1 MIRLWQSSWVAA
13 GIGAVLFLVTA
24 AAVLNPRKLLNA
36 RQAQI
41 AASAKKQ
48 TPHAGWDFSNPEI
61 DQLIAELKMEKEGL
75 ALREQQLKELAT
87 RLAAE
92 RSEINQTTQAV
103 NRLEKEFDERIVRV
117 REEETANLKKLAK
130 TYAAMSPERIKPARR
145 QASETNMTATRPCL
159 RLGCRKQ
166 KGSRKAER
174 NREYASRHPRKI
186 RRQPR
191 LRNGTS
197 LTKPGQADRRRSRPR
212 KKDPAKPL
220 APSTVRTRSY

>member
-1 MIRLWQSSWVAA
+1 MIRLLQSSWVAA

-24 AAVLNPRKLLNA
+24 AAILNPRKLLNA

-41 AASAKKQ
+41 AASAKKP

-61 DQLIAELKMEKEGL
+61 DQLIAELKTEKEGL

-130 TYAAMSPERIKPARR
+130 TYAAMSPEGAATILKQMEDDQIVKILVFIKEGDSAPILEAFAKSGEADAKRVAMISER
-145 QASETNMTATRPCL
+145 VRVASFRNQILKTTAP
-159 RLGCRKQ
+159 
-166 KGSRKAER
+166 
-174 NREYASRHPRKI
+174 
-186 RRQPR
+186 
-191 LRNGTS
+191 
-197 LTKPGQADRRRSRPR
+197 
-212 KKDPAKPL
+212 
-220 APSTVRTRSY
+220 

>member
-130 TYAAMSPERIKPARR
+130 TYAAMSPEGAATILKQMEDDQIVKILVFIKESDSAPILEAFAKSREADAKR
-145 QASETNMTATRPCL
+145 VAMISERVRVASFRNQILKTTAP
-159 RLGCRKQ
+159 
-166 KGSRKAER
+166 
-174 NREYASRHPRKI
+174 
-186 RRQPR
+186 
-191 LRNGTS
+191 
-197 LTKPGQADRRRSRPR
+197 
-212 KKDPAKPL
+212 
-220 APSTVRTRSY
+220 

>member
-1 MIRLWQSSWVAA
+1 MIRLLQSSWVAA

-130 TYAAMSPERIKPARR
+130 TYAAMSPEGAATILKQMEDDQIVKILVFIKEGDSAPILEAFAKSGEADAKRVAMISER
-145 QASETNMTATRPCL
+145 VRVASFRNQILKTTAP
-159 RLGCRKQ
+159 
-166 KGSRKAER
+166 
-174 NREYASRHPRKI
+174 
-186 RRQPR
+186 
-191 LRNGTS
+191 
-197 LTKPGQADRRRSRPR
+197 
-212 KKDPAKPL
+212 
-220 APSTVRTRSY
+220 

>member
-1 MIRLWQSSWVAA
+1 MIKLLQSSWVAA
-13 GIGAVLFLVTA
+13 GFGAVLFLVTA

-41 AASAKKQ
+41 TASAKK
-48 TPHAGWDFSNPEI
+48 PSLRVGWDFSNPEI

-130 TYAAMSPERIKPARR
+130 TYAAMSPEGAATILKQLEDDQIVKILVFIKEGDSAPILEAFAKSGEADAKRVAMISER
-145 QASETNMTATRPCL
+145 VRVASFRNQILKTTAP
-159 RLGCRKQ
+159 
-166 KGSRKAER
+166 
-174 NREYASRHPRKI
+174 
-186 RRQPR
+186 
-191 LRNGTS
+191 
-197 LTKPGQADRRRSRPR
+197 
-212 KKDPAKPL
+212 
-220 APSTVRTRSY
+220 

>member
-1 MIRLWQSSWVAA
+1 MIRLLQSSWVAA

-24 AAVLNPRKLLNA
+24 AAVLNPRKLLHA

-41 AASAKKQ
+41 TASAKKQ

-130 TYAAMSPERIKPARR
+130 TYAAMSPEGAATILKQMEDDQIVKILVFIKESDSAPILEAFAKSREADAKR
-145 QASETNMTATRPCL
+145 VAMISERVRVASFRNQILKTTAP
-159 RLGCRKQ
+159 
-166 KGSRKAER
+166 
-174 NREYASRHPRKI
+174 
-186 RRQPR
+186 
-191 LRNGTS
+191 
-197 LTKPGQADRRRSRPR
+197 
-212 KKDPAKPL
+212 
-220 APSTVRTRSY
+220 

>member
-1 MIRLWQSSWVAA
+1 MIRLLQSSWVAA

-24 AAVLNPRKLLNA
+24 AAVLNPRKLLHA

-41 AASAKKQ
+41 TASAKKQ
-48 TPHAGWDFSNPEI
+48 IPHSGWDFSNPEI

-130 TYAAMSPERIKPARR
+130 TYAAMSPEGAVAILKQMEDDQIVKILVFIKEGDSAPILEAFAKSGEADAKRVAMISER
-145 QASETNMTATRPCL
+145 VRVASFRNQNLKTTAP
-159 RLGCRKQ
+159 
-166 KGSRKAER
+166 
-174 NREYASRHPRKI
+174 
-186 RRQPR
+186 
-191 LRNGTS
+191 
-197 LTKPGQADRRRSRPR
+197 
-212 KKDPAKPL
+212 
-220 APSTVRTRSY
+220 

>member
-1 MIRLWQSSWVAA
+1 MIRLLQSSWVAA

-24 AAVLNPRKLLNA
+24 AAVLNPRKLLRA

-41 AASAKKQ
+41 TASAKKP

-87 RLAAE
+87 LLAAE

-130 TYAAMSPERIKPARR
+130 TYAAMSPEGAATILKQMEDDQIVKILVFIKEGDSAPILEAFAKSGEADAKRVAMISER
-145 QASETNMTATRPCL
+145 VRVASFRNQILKTTAP
-159 RLGCRKQ
+159 
-166 KGSRKAER
+166 
-174 NREYASRHPRKI
+174 
-186 RRQPR
+186 
-191 LRNGTS
+191 
-197 LTKPGQADRRRSRPR
+197 
-212 KKDPAKPL
+212 
-220 APSTVRTRSY
+220 

>member
-130 TYAAMSPERIKPARR
+130 TYAAMSPEGAATILKQMEDDQIVKILVFIKEGDSAPILEAFAKSGEADAKRVAMISER
-145 QASETNMTATRPCL
+145 VRVASFRNQILKTTAP
-159 RLGCRKQ
+159 
-166 KGSRKAER
+166 
-174 NREYASRHPRKI
+174 
-186 RRQPR
+186 
-191 LRNGTS
+191 
-197 LTKPGQADRRRSRPR
+197 
-212 KKDPAKPL
+212 
-220 APSTVRTRSY
+220 

>member
-1 MIRLWQSSWVAA
+1 MIRLLQSSWVAA

-24 AAVLNPRKLLNA
+24 AAVLNPRKLLHA

-41 AASAKKQ
+41 TASAKKQ

-103 NRLEKEFDERIVRV
+103 NRLEKEFDQRIVRV

-130 TYAAMSPERIKPARR
+130 TYAAMSPEGAATILKQMEDDQIVKILVFIKEGDSAPILEAFAKSGEADAKRVAMISER
-145 QASETNMTATRPCL
+145 VRVASFRNQNLKTTAP
-159 RLGCRKQ
+159 
-166 KGSRKAER
+166 
-174 NREYASRHPRKI
+174 
-186 RRQPR
+186 
-191 LRNGTS
+191 
-197 LTKPGQADRRRSRPR
+197 
-212 KKDPAKPL
+212 
-220 APSTVRTRSY
+220 

>member
-1 MIRLWQSSWVAA
+1 MIRLLQSSWVAA

-24 AAVLNPRKLLNA
+24 AAVLNPRKLLHA

-41 AASAKKQ
+41 TASAKKQ
-48 TPHAGWDFSNPEI
+48 IPHAGWDFSNPEI

-130 TYAAMSPERIKPARR
+130 TYAAMSPEGAATILKQMEDDQIVKILVFIKESDSAPILEAFAKSREADAKR
-145 QASETNMTATRPCL
+145 VAMISERVRVASFRNQILKTTAP
-159 RLGCRKQ
+159 
-166 KGSRKAER
+166 
-174 NREYASRHPRKI
+174 
-186 RRQPR
+186 
-191 LRNGTS
+191 
-197 LTKPGQADRRRSRPR
+197 
-212 KKDPAKPL
+212 
-220 APSTVRTRSY
+220 